1 MSFRSYDAAAV
12 VAATPWP
19 RLLAALESAF
29 ASPHVAPDRH
39 IHRIVVPGAEDATAL
54 LMPAWIEGE
63 TYGVKLANIFPSNG
77 KIGLPA
83 VSAAYVLFDG
93 RTGAFR
99 ALIDGGMLT
108 ARRTAATSALASRM
122 LSRPDSSTLLML
134 GAGRMARLLIEAHR
148 TVRPISRVLVWARR
162 SEQAGALAASIGG
175 EVVDDIDGALGKA
188 DIVSAATL
196 SRLPLIAGANLRTGT
211 HLDLVGAFTPEMREA
226 DAEAVARSSVFIDTL
241 GGAKAEA
248 GDLIQAQR
256 EKRFDWGDVVAD
268 LAALVTGAHAGRDSA
283 AQITL
288 FKSVGAAIEDLAAA
302 RLVAGTSDGSS

>member
-1 MSFRSYDAAAV
+1 MTFRSYDARAV
-12 VAATPWP
+12 TQATPWP
-19 RLLAALESAF
+19 RLLAAIEKAF

-39 IHRIVVPGAEDATAL
+39 IHRIAVPGADDATAL

-63 TYGVKLANIFPSNG
+63 IYGVKLANIFPSNG
-77 KIGLPA
+77 LVGLPA

-93 RTGAFR
+93 RTGQLR
-99 ALIDGGMLT
+99 ALIDGGTLT

-134 GAGRMARLLIEAHR
+134 GAGRMARLLVEAHR

-162 SEQAGALAASIGG
+162 PEQAKALADAVGA
-175 EVVDDIDGALGKA
+175 EVVDDIDSAVSAA
-188 DIVSAATL
+188 DIISAATL
-196 SRLPLIAGANLRTGT
+196 SRAPLIAGASLRAGT

-226 DAEAVARSSVFIDTL
+226 DAEAVSRSSVFIDTL

-256 EKRFDWGDVVAD
+256 EHRFEWSDVVAD
-268 LAALVTGAHAGRDSA
+268 LAALATGAHAGRTDA

-302 RLVAGTSDGSS
+302 RLVASDEGED